1 MVQVQKTEKVNLL
14 SKFLIVVTA
23 VCLKLVKSMMGSLI
37 LDSDKDEGTY
47 CPPVKRERTSSFPP
61 PHSGKLI
68 FTKRRILNM
77 SELHTF
83 FSKVFICCFPVPK
96 NNVFMPS
103 SFCQSPTGNSD
114 SEPGE
119 VPLITETARLFT
131 AFKSRNK

>member
-1 MVQVQKTEKVNLL
+1 MI
-14 SKFLIVVTA
+14 SSF
-23 VCLKLVKSMMGSLI
+23 I

-61 PHSGKLI
+61 PHSGKLVYM
-68 FTKRRILNM
+68 KQRIL
-77 SELHTF
+77 SFFVLHTF
-83 FSKVFICCFPVPK
+83 ICMLSKVFICYFPVPK

-119 VPLITETARLFT
+119 APLITETARLLLLL
-131 AFKSRNK
+131 SSWEIN